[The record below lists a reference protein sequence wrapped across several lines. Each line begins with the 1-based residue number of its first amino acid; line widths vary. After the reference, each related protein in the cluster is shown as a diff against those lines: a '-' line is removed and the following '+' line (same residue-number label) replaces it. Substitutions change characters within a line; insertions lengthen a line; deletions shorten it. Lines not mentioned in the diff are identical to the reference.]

1 MNFAQIREQHH
12 DRQQQ
17 SGAGP
22 RRRPHGEHIERGAE
36 VGTLS
41 EHADRPEQANRTRS
55 RAEDLVAGQPAPGR
69 RPRIGLTLRPGTW
82 ARFAPPGDQ
91 AGATGAED
99 VPTVGVQDPIAEL
112 AAGGDGQRY
121 ILSTADQIAQALQA
135 YGFTRVAPWLVE
147 EATSDPHQRPVFV
160 LVSVHG
166 FRLQTRD
173 GQLVHLPANTTV
185 AAVARAAVGRQ
196 HSSSPETVAPPRP
209 GHARNRPE
217 GTPAMSTGPL
227 KPADLR
233 PGDVI
238 VGLPGT
244 AEPARVIDHPYLVPV
259 SGLAGF
265 LVTFTVE
272 WPDGSRFTV
281 DVMSDHEYQV
291 TRRPAEPD
299 RHDRP

>member
-1 MNFAQIREQHH
+1 MNT
-12 DRQQQ
+12 
-17 SGAGP
+17 
-22 RRRPHGEHIERGAE
+22 EHIEHGVK
-36 VGTLS
+36 VGTVA
-41 EHADRPEQANRTRS
+41 EHADRLEQASRNRS
-55 RAEDLVAGQPAPGR
+55 RSEGSMAGQQAPGR
-69 RPRIGLTLRPGTW
+69 RPRICLTLRPGTW

-91 AGATGAED
+91 AGTTGAED
-99 VPTVGVQDPIAEL
+99 VPTAAVLDPIAEL
-112 AAGGDGQRY
+112 AAGGRGQRY
-121 ILSTADQIAQALQA
+121 ILRTADQIAQTLQA

-173 GQLVHLPANTTV
+173 GQLVHLPADTTM
-185 AAVARAAVGRQ
+185 AAVARAALRCQ
-196 HSSSPETVAPPRP
+196 HSRSPETVAPPYP
-209 GHARNRPE
+209 GPAGHVRNQPE
-217 GTPAMSTGPL
+217 GTPAMSTGTS

-244 AEPARVIDHPYLVPV
+244 AEPARVIDHPYLVAVPELGGCLV
-259 SGLAGF
+259 S
-265 LVTFTVE
+265 FTVE

-281 DVMSDHEYQV
+281 DVWSDHEYQV

-299 RHDRP
+299 RHDQP